1 MENKPVL
8 QTILTAAENLTAI
21 PAHISQ
27 IIELTSNPDVNMNEV
42 SRLIST
48 EPALV
53 SKILKIVNSAHY
65 GLKHEVSDIHQAVNL
80 LGQTSVKNIAVA
92 LSVFSIFP
100 IEQSQIYYRLYNRSL
115 AAGLAADLISET
127 IYGHKSG
134 EYFLAGLLQNI
145 GMLALLNHFRDQYLN
160 VFMEAEHIGLEI
172 ETIEDV
178 RLGVN
183 HLETGALLVEQWH
196 LPRAVSLAVR
206 YKSDPDL
213 VNLRKESEESVKLV
227 QIARLAGLVGDIYY
241 SWNRAL
247 KIAQFKAEFRR
258 IKQVDDHV
266 PVDVLM
272 SVPFLL
278 ADLGQAFRLKTADL
292 ISYERLLTLIDD
304 ELFERR
310 ARFDLL
316 YQEIQNLSRKNQQ
329 LEREKSELEKIV
341 LRLSGKK

>member
-1 MENKPVL
+1 MKIKPVL
-8 QTILTAAENLTAI
+8 QNILSGAENLTAI

-27 IIELTSNPDVNMNEV
+27 IIKMTSSPDVNMNEV

-53 SKILKIVNSAHY
+53 SKLLKIVNSAHY
-65 GLKHEVSDIHQAVNL
+65 GLKHEVSNLLQAINL

-92 LSVFSIFP
+92 ISVFSIFP
-100 IEQSQIYYRLYNRSL
+100 VEQSQIYYRLYNRAL
-115 AAGLAADLISET
+115 TAGLAADLISET

-145 GMLALLNHFRDQYLN
+145 GMLALLNHFREQYLN

-172 ETIEDV
+172 ETIEDAQ
-178 RLGVN
+178 LGVN
-183 HLETGALLVEQWH
+183 HLEAGELLAEQWH
-196 LPRAVSLAVR
+196 LPKAVSLAIR
-206 YKSDPDL
+206 YKSDPARF
-213 VNLRKESEESVKLV
+213 NLQAENEEVVKLIK
-227 QIARLAGLVGDIYY
+227 IASLAGLVGDIYY

-247 KIAQFKAEFRR
+247 KVAQFKADFRR
-258 IKQVDDHV
+258 LKKVDDHV
-266 PVDVLM
+266 PIDVLM

-278 ADLGQAFRLKTADL
+278 ADLGSVFRMRTSDL
-292 ISYERLLTLIDD
+292 VSYERLLSLIDD

-310 ARFDLL
+310 AGFNLL
-316 YQEIQNLSRKNQQ
+316 YQEIQNLSQRNQQ
-329 LEREKSELEKIV
+329 LEKEKMELKALV